1 MVLVG
6 SNSIK
11 LNDVDDSND
20 CILFDRYD
28 HDEFMIDIFYDMRV
42 KATVSINLE
51 SAKKL
56 RDYLNNQIEK
66 SVQNEYLNKR

>member
-6 SNSIK
+6 NNGIK
-11 LNDVDDSND
+11 LDDVDDSND

-66 SVQNEYLNKR
+66 SV